1 MNLKKIF
8 ATLFLLVFV
17 SVPLISF
24 AADDNTCKI
33 PQDVVDMLHK
43 RGLEKC
49 STTCN
54 YVSVP
59 ECGTCCLVA
68 TIFKVANWAF
78 ILILAASVIV
88 IILAAKDYL
97 TSQGNSEKLKE
108 ANQKI
113 VVGAAAV
120 IIALFAKAAP
130 GIILSIIA

>member
-24 AADDNTCKI
+24 AGDECKI
-33 PQDVVDMLHK
+33 PPNVLDMLHE
-43 RGLEKC
+43 RGYTKC
-49 STTCN
+49 KATCD
-54 YVSVP
+54 YIAEP
-59 ECGTCCLVA
+59 ECGTCCLIA

-78 ILILAASVIV
+78 ILILAASVFV
-88 IILAAKDYL
+88 ILLAAKDYL
-97 TSQGNSEKLKE
+97 TSQGNAEKLE
-108 ANQKI
+108 AANKKI